1 MFMGGRIIK
10 QLIIALIFIL
20 ILSGFGFLIYWV
32 IQPGPS
38 CYDGIQNQ
46 EEEKVDCGGPCPAC
60 EMFTIED
67 IKVVWIK
74 AVSNQENFYDLA
86 AQIQNPNQN
95 YGSGRVPYQFE
106 LYDSQGNLI
115 TQSKG
120 ITFILPNQ
128 TKYLL
133 EVRIECLQ
141 PISRVKLL
149 FGEIEWQKPED
160 YQAPQ
165 LAIQQKEYRL
175 LPSEETGFSQARGVL
190 INKTNFDFEKIDIDV
205 LLFNPTNKLLALNKT
220 EIRTLL
226 AGQERDFIVSWFNQI
241 NGQVAS
247 VEMEAETNIFDP
259 DNYLP
264 IIDGEIEKFQEY

>member
-1 MFMGGRIIK
+1 MGGRIIK

-20 ILSGFGFLIYWV
+20 ILSGFGFLIYQAS
-32 IQPGPS
+32 QPEPS
-38 CYDGIQNQ
+38 CFDGIQNQ
-46 EEEKVDCGGPCPAC
+46 EEEKVDCGGPCSTC
-60 EMFTIED
+60 EVFTIED

-86 AQIQNPNQN
+86 AQIKNPNQN
-95 YGSGRVPYQFE
+95 HGSGRVPYQFE
-106 LYDSQGNLI
+106 LYDSKGNLI
-115 TQSKG
+115 TQSGG

-133 EVRIECLQ
+133 EVRVECLQ

-149 FGEIEWQKPED
+149 FSEIEWQKPED

-175 LPSEETGFSQARGVL
+175 LPSEEAGFSQARGVL

-205 LLFNPTNKLLALNKT
+205 LLFNVSNKLLALNKT
-220 EIRTLL
+220 EIRTLS
-226 AGQERDFIVSWFNQI
+226 AGQERDFIVTWFSQI